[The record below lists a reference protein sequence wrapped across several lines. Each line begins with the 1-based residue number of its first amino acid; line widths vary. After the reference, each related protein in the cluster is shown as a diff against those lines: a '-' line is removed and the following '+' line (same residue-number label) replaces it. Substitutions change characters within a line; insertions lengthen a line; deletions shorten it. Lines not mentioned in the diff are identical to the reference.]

1 METLGCV
8 MHFPL
13 ERVLRAICYCIAK
26 GISEILVVPSII
38 TLLLLP
44 AGVSASAVGAA
55 RPHGSRARHINN
67 PSRGVEA
74 EAEAASSTEGTC
86 SSSNYYNN
94 NNNSSTHACT
104 VESVIATRWP
114 FLQRHGCGWP

>member
-44 AGVSASAVGAA
+44 AGVSASAV
-55 RPHGSRARHINN
+55 PHGSRARHINDQ
-67 PSRGVEA
+67 SRGVEA
-74 EAEAASSTEGTC
+74 VQKAGTC
-86 SSSNYYNN
+86 SSSGSNN
-94 NNNSSTHACT
+94 NNNSSIYVYCNERHRHELAVSATTRLWLA
-104 VESVIATRWP
+104 VE
-114 FLQRHGCGWP
+114 

>member
-55 RPHGSRARHINN
+55 RPHGSRARHINDQ
-67 PSRGVEA
+67 SRGVEA
-74 EAEAASSTEGTC
+74 VQKAGTC
-86 SSSNYYNN
+86 SSSSNSNS
-94 NNNSSTHACT
+94 NNNSSSIYMYCIERYRHEPAVSATTRLWLA
-104 VESVIATRWP
+104 VE
-114 FLQRHGCGWP
+114 